1 MGMCICQNPIKSPL
15 EKKSV
20 YIEGYS
26 SMTTISKVRTNLST
40 DNLSTLSIKNK
51 PILTK
56 LLKRKRIHSQ
66 TNIKSSNLEQLSK
79 N

>member
-1 MGMCICQNPIKSPL
+1 MLINLQRVCACVRTQSPL

-20 YIEGYS
+20 YLEGFS
-26 SMTTISKVRTNLST
+26 SMTTISKVRTTLST

-56 LLKRKRIHSQ
+56 LLKGKRIHSQ
-66 TNIKSSNLEQLSK
+66 TNIKVPN
-79 N
+79 